1 MILKVGTGD
10 KNVIQINKN
19 EGESLENV
27 VHEALEHLGGVAE
40 TKRHLEEFIES
51 EGSDYCC
58 FWDIF
63 RMERNL
69 VITFNKIQFGE
80 NSGIMEIGGEIME
93 IRRWVAVRNS
103 GHVEQAVIT
112 AWTPRTIRFGYH
124 V

>member
-1 MILKVGTGD
+1 
-10 KNVIQINKN
+10 
-19 EGESLENV
+19 
-27 VHEALEHLGGVAE
+27 
-40 TKRHLEEFIES
+40 
-51 EGSDYCC
+51 
-58 FWDIF
+58 
-63 RMERNL
+63 MERNL

-93 IRRWVAVRNS
+93 IRRWVAVRNG